1 MSTTI
6 IRVFIVDNVECNVI
20 FNLFQGFKKVEHEFK
35 DVAEAQAILGFLSTV
50 RELRAKDPG
59 DVANLV
65 QMIEKHSFDLD
76 R

>member
-1 MSTTI
+1 M
-6 IRVFIVDNVECNVI
+6 E
-20 FNLFQGFKKVEHEFK
+20 QEYK

-50 RELRAKDPG
+50 RELQTKDPG